1 VPLEQLQV
9 WIGEYGYVAI
19 YVLLTLGI
27 VGLPVPDETLLA
39 LTGFLVFRGK
49 LQLAPA
55 YLSALLG
62 TVSGISL
69 SYAIGRIG
77 GRRLVRRFG
86 RYLHVTPDRMTKAAN
101 WFSHRGRWS
110 LLIGYFIP
118 GVRHLIAL
126 VAGSTTTEFRT
137 FALFAYSGATLWA
150 AIFIGAGYS
159 FGEGWAE
166 FPGLMRKLAIGLSGA
181 ALFGFGVFAFI
192 RSHREKRKQ
201 RGSSLF

>member
-1 VPLEQLQV
+1 MPLEQLQL
-9 WIGEYGYVAI
+9 WIGEYGYAAI
-19 YVLLTLGI
+19 FALLTLGI

-55 YLSALLG
+55 YFSALLG

-69 SYAIGRIG
+69 SFAIGRIG
-77 GRRLVRRFG
+77 GHRLVRRFG
-86 RYLHVTPDRMTKAAN
+86 RYLHVTPERLTKVTT

-110 LLIGYFIP
+110 LMIGYFLP

-126 VAGSTTTEFRT
+126 VAGSTTMDYRT
-137 FALFAYSGATLWA
+137 FALFAYSGAIFWSAL
-150 AIFIGAGYS
+150 FIGAGYS

-166 FPGLMRKLAIGLSGA
+166 FPELMRKLAIGASVV
-181 ALFGFGVFAFI
+181 ALLGFGAYAFI
-192 RSHREKRKQ
+192 RSRREKRKR
-201 RGSSLF
+201 RG